1 MGLRALYW
9 CPIFP
14 SKARRRSRN
23 WDCRMWIFQPIQPT
37 AAFPASISPPVPA
50 FNPLAGISWDPHSP
64 ARSKLPITLPISK
77 ASTRFGRARIFAGC
91 GLKFLRS
98 RRHPMIT
105 ACSRSPVALAEE
117 MSPERIASMLKLSVA
132 DFAAHA
138 STLSSPDEL
147 SLFVVR
153 RLMHEAAPS
162 LLWVTLHDI
171 DVAHTGAFSLYLE
184 GIRRSDGICAELWRT
199 IQSDSEYKDK
209 TNL

>member
-1 MGLRALYW
+1 
-9 CPIFP
+9 
-14 SKARRRSRN
+14 
-23 WDCRMWIFQPIQPT
+23 
-37 AAFPASISPPVPA
+37 
-50 FNPLAGISWDPHSP
+50 
-64 ARSKLPITLPISK
+64 
-77 ASTRFGRARIFAGC
+77 
-91 GLKFLRS
+91 
-98 RRHPMIT
+98 
-105 ACSRSPVALAEE
+105 
-117 MSPERIASMLKLSVA
+117 MLKLSVA

-209 TNL
+209 TNLLILPDFGRDSDTDAGGNGFQHHRTGDALSRTTWMIALGPDIKQNTIVHRRIESIDLTPSVAALLGCDATWARGKLIRELGL